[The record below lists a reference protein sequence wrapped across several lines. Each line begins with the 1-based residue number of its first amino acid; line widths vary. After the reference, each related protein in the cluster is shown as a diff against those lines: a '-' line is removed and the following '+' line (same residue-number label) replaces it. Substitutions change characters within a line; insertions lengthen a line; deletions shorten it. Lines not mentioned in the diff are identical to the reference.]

1 MFFFNATF
9 VLAFAKYDVKI
20 SCLLAFPSQKNDI
33 VFTIFSIVENVSRSI
48 LQTHV

>member
-1 MFFFNATF
+1 MFFFNETF
-9 VLAFAKYDVKI
+9 VLAFVKYDVKI
-20 SCLLAFPSQKNDI
+20 SHLLAFPLKENDF